1 MNNCPYIHAKLD
13 NQASTKTHLSPKIM
27 TAILSLDTKISNQLQ
42 QVLLELTT
50 AQDLSLHPFVQRFAN
65 GEFSQ
70 GAIRQFAMKM
80 LPGSNR
86 FNMAFLKVA
95 SKMDSYHART
105 IMLENAFTEHGELN
119 SDLAH
124 VALFMRFMKGIDC
137 PKIDINADDGAFLI
151 PALRFKK
158 FEFCDDEP
166 IVRSLGRFA
175 AIEQVLPGIFIK
187 YIEGL
192 RKIFKGIDDHTI
204 EYFHLHCHLDPEH
217 TDELIQVAQIYT
229 KSEKD
234 VELFREGVEDMVK
247 SIGDMFS
254 WMDENIEKEA
264 LTLQN

>member
-1 MNNCPYIHAKLD
+1 
-13 NQASTKTHLSPKIM
+13 M
-27 TAILSLDTKISNQLQ
+27 TTLISLDANFQSQLS
-42 QVLLELTT
+42 QVLLEVTNR
-50 AQDLSLHPFVQRFAN
+50 QDLSQHPFVQRFAR

-70 GAIRQFAMKM
+70 NAIRQFAIKM

-95 SKMDSYHART
+95 SKMDSYLART

-119 SDLAH
+119 PDKAH
-124 VALFMRFMKGIDC
+124 VALFMRFMKGIGC
-137 PKIDINADDGAFLI
+137 AKIDINADDGAFRI

-175 AIEQVLPGIFIK
+175 AIEQILPGVFIN

-204 EYFHLHCHLDPEH
+204 EYFHIHCYLDPEH
-217 TDELIQVAQIYT
+217 TNELIQVAQMYV

-234 VELFREGVEDMVK
+234 VELFSDGVQDMIQ
-247 SIGDMFS
+247 SIADMFV
-254 WMDENIEKEA
+254 WLDENLEKEA
-264 LTLQN
+264 VA